1 MRRTKIICTIG
12 PSSQDEDMLR
22 KIILAGMNVA
32 RFNFSHGD
40 YEEHGLSLKEPERSA
55 VS

>member
-32 RFNFSHGD
+32 RFNFSTATMKSMD
-40 YEEHGLSLKEPERSA
+40 
-55 VS
+55 